1 MMFRSYN
8 NTSEYFFKDYVAI
21 AMAIISQQLVIFT
34 CEDIML
40 FSCVKISC
48 LRVKAHLVFHW
59 SLYNKQT
66 YLDVQTY
73 RHTDRPTDFHKP

>member
-21 AMAIISQQLVIFT
+21 AMAILRLVTTT
-34 CEDIML
+34 CYFHVCTILL

-48 LRVKAHLVFHW
+48 LLAQAHLVFHW
-59 SLYNKQT
+59 CLFRVTSCL
-66 YLDVQTY
+66 
-73 RHTDRPTDFHKP
+73 